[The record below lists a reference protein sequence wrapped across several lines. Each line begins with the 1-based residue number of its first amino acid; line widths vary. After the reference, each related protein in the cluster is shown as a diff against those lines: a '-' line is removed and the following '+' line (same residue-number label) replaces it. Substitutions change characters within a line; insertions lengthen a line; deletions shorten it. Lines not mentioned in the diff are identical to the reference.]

1 MNRLKDDYMVIDQ
14 EKLRSCHKTSEYEN
28 ASSKYIFTPI
38 SYALTWI
45 LVRTPATPNQ
55 ITIFWGLLM
64 IVASIVFM
72 FDNYYLNIL
81 GGVGWVIAYALDYCD
96 GDIARYK
103 NLKSKRGM
111 YQDLVNHRATYPLL
125 MFCIGFGQ
133 FIGGRTGFLGICI
146 DPHAY
151 LILGFL
157 AGICMVLI
165 MDLGDIYN
173 RSYPEKAIDSDE
185 GSAAV
190 EGGNVS
196 NKKLFRLIMNINPLT
211 FTNMKILIP
220 IFAIVNLMDLFIL
233 FYGIFY
239 PIATFFRYIT
249 LYRRIPGVQKS

>member
-1 MNRLKDDYMVIDQ
+1 MKIDK
-14 EKLRSCHKTSEYEN
+14 ERLRSCHKTSEYEN
-28 ASSKYIFTPI
+28 ASSKYIFTPL
-38 SYALTWI
+38 SYALTNI
-45 LVRTPATPNQ
+45 LVRTPATPTQ

-64 IVASIVFM
+64 IVSSALFF
-72 FDNYYLNIL
+72 FDNYWLNIA

-111 YQDLVNHRATYPLL
+111 YQDLVNHRVTYPLL
-125 MFCIGFGQ
+125 MFGIGFGQ
-133 FIGGRTGFLGICI
+133 YFGGRTEFLGIEF
-146 DPHAY
+146 DPALY
-151 LILGFL
+151 LIFGFL
-157 AGICMVLI
+157 AGISMDII
-165 MDLGDIYN
+165 MDLGDVYN

-190 EGGNVS
+190 EGGNVA
-196 NKKLFRLIMNINPLT
+196 NKKLFRFIMNINPLT

-220 IFAIVNLMDLFIL
+220 VFAILNLMDVFII

-239 PIATFFRYIT
+239 PVATFFRYIN